1 MTVDELFNIQ
11 GRTAVVTGGSIG
23 LGKQMAEGLAEK
35 GCNVVIANRDVSRG
49 EQTARELA
57 DRFGVSSLALQL
69 DVTSLESVETF
80 KKELSTQVSD
90 VDILVNSAGISL
102 NTPLELSQESVDTF
116 RNILEVNVTGIF
128 RCTAAI
134 APFMIKKGS
143 GRVINISSIYGANG
157 IDRSLYVEDLDSDFT
172 LHGYAASKGAVCNLT
187 RDLASSLGRHG
198 ITVNAILPATFITDQ
213 NRHLFQGDV
222 LRRIEQRTPLGR
234 VGSEDDLKGVVVF
247 LASDASKYVT
257 GQMLGVDGGW
267 LAW

>member
-1 MTVDELFNIQ
+1 MTVDQLFDIQ

-35 GCNVVIANRDVSRG
+35 GCNIIIANRDTARG
-49 EQTARELA
+49 EETAGELRE
-57 DRFGVSSLALQL
+57 RFGVTSVALQL
-69 DVTSLESVETF
+69 DVTSLESVESFTLALRDRF
-80 KKELSTQVSD
+80 AD
-90 VDILVNSAGISL
+90 VDILVNSAGVSL
-102 NTPLELSQESVDTF
+102 NTPLELSQESVETF
-116 RNILEVNVTGIF
+116 RKILEVNVTGIF

-134 APFMIKKGS
+134 APLMIDRGY

-157 IDRSLYVEDLDSDFT
+157 IDRSLYVDDLAADFA
-172 LHGYAASKGAVCNLT
+172 LYGYTASKGAVCNLT
-187 RDLASSLGRHG
+187 RDLAASLGRHG
-198 ITVNAILPATFITDQ
+198 ITVNAILPATFVTDQ

-222 LRRIEQRTPLGR
+222 LRRIEQRTPLER
-234 VGSEDDLKGVVVF
+234 VGTDDDLKGVIVF